1 MPIPGNGTGT
11 YSRMTTHWTT
21 PSEAADLVRSK
32 PSKGLRLSLP
42 FVTLVS
48 SGTGG
53 MDQHIDCRIF
63 SCWVPLRPSF
73 LFWYVCVP
81 PTDPVP
87 ANPVPVRS
95 CFVSSPALPV
105 KFSLGKAK
113 PAQLLLYTLYTCHTH
128 PLFPLSHHLLLHFS
142 FAFFEGTSL
151 LCFSAF
157 LYRAKSE
164 NLHFFPPSYFR
175 LTLFI
180 RRACPMAFPVYGG
193 DEYPPIRP
201 YSVPPFPIKRRTADF
216 DDDNFDDDG
225 SRYKRY
231 RSSQDVYRENVGY
244 KVGSWSQH
252 HFYHQQPVQDGRR
265 EDLRFMAATR
275 GTQDQQY
282 RHQVHFHAA
291 PHHHQQQQQHLH
303 QHHGGQHHHQNQQHS
318 RSPESSSCAM
328 ERTASGHSIR
338 AEPTPAGPGG
348 GTELLEDD
356 IAAERVREHMANF
369 RRKFPDSKHER
380 ILRSI
385 INPRI
390 NAEDELDNDS
400 LESIFSAANEIFFNG
415 RLSQRVRWDWSDE
428 SSTRYDSRVIGTTA
442 LRRAD
447 PNTRGFETLIVLSAP
462 ILKHSK
468 YSRRLLISTF
478 LHELIHSYLFI
489 CRGFRARE
497 CGGHTKGFL
506 TIAKLVDDWAGPES
520 ALYLSE
526 AEADLERFRIG
537 GQYKDHRSRECGRI
551 EWREHSFYP
560 CSGIMEQR
568 RDHAATQSV
577 DVRSHST
584 APPSSDNFHTSSSH
598 EEDYYHSNNT
608 RSNRIINSSTSTTT
622 SNSWW
627 IQPVRSSPFIR
638 FS

>member
-1 MPIPGNGTGT
+1 
-11 YSRMTTHWTT
+11 
-21 PSEAADLVRSK
+21 
-32 PSKGLRLSLP
+32 
-42 FVTLVS
+42 
-48 SGTGG
+48 
-53 MDQHIDCRIF
+53 
-63 SCWVPLRPSF
+63 
-73 LFWYVCVP
+73 
-81 PTDPVP
+81 
-87 ANPVPVRS
+87 
-95 CFVSSPALPV
+95 
-105 KFSLGKAK
+105 
-113 PAQLLLYTLYTCHTH
+113 
-128 PLFPLSHHLLLHFS
+128 
-142 FAFFEGTSL
+142 
-151 LCFSAF
+151 
-157 LYRAKSE
+157 
-164 NLHFFPPSYFR
+164 
-175 LTLFI
+175 
-180 RRACPMAFPVYGG
+180 MAFPVYGG

-201 YSVPPFPIKRRTADF
+201 YSVPPFPVKRRTGDY

-231 RSSQDVYRENVGY
+231 RSSQDVHRENVGY

-252 HFYHQQPVQDGRR
+252 HHYHQQQSVHEGRG
-265 EDLRFMAATR
+265 EDTRFMAAR

-291 PHHHQQQQQHLH
+291 PYHQQQQHNNH
-303 QHHGGQHHHQNQQHS
+303 HHHHHHGHHHQAQQHS
-318 RSPESSSCAM
+318 RSPEPSSCSM

-356 IAAERVREHMANF
+356 IAAERVRAHMASF

-442 LRRAD
+442 LRRAH
-447 PNTRGFETLIVLSAP
+447 PTTRGFETLIVLSAP

-526 AEADLERFRIG
+526 AEADLERFRIE
-537 GQYKDHRSRECGRI
+537 GQQHDNSTSHGCGRF
-551 EWREHSFYP
+551 ERREHSFYP

-568 RDHAATQSV
+568 RDHATTIDA
-577 DVRSHST
+577 RSYST
-584 APPSSDNFHTSSSH
+584 TPSSGSSH
-598 EEDYYHSNNT
+598 ISHEDYYHNDNNRSSRIVSNNT
-608 RSNRIINSSTSTTT
+608 NTSTSTSTTT
-622 SNSWW
+622 SSWW
-627 IQPVRSSPFIR
+627 IQSVRSSCTADERNTFIR

>member
-1 MPIPGNGTGT
+1 
-11 YSRMTTHWTT
+11 
-21 PSEAADLVRSK
+21 
-32 PSKGLRLSLP
+32 
-42 FVTLVS
+42 
-48 SGTGG
+48 
-53 MDQHIDCRIF
+53 
-63 SCWVPLRPSF
+63 
-73 LFWYVCVP
+73 
-81 PTDPVP
+81 
-87 ANPVPVRS
+87 
-95 CFVSSPALPV
+95 
-105 KFSLGKAK
+105 
-113 PAQLLLYTLYTCHTH
+113 
-128 PLFPLSHHLLLHFS
+128 
-142 FAFFEGTSL
+142 
-151 LCFSAF
+151 
-157 LYRAKSE
+157 
-164 NLHFFPPSYFR
+164 
-175 LTLFI
+175 
-180 RRACPMAFPVYGG
+180 MAFPVYGG

-201 YSVPPFPIKRRTADF
+201 YSVPPLPVKRRTADF
-216 DDDNFDDDG
+216 DEDNFNDDG

-231 RSSQDVYRENVGY
+231 RSSQNVYRENVGY
-244 KVGSWSQH
+244 KAGRWSQH
-252 HFYHQQPVQDGRR
+252 HYYHQQAVQDGPG
-265 EDLRFMAATR
+265 EDLRFMAAVR
-275 GTQDQQY
+275 GTQDRQY
-282 RHQVHFHAA
+282 RDQVHFHAA
-291 PHHHQQQQQHLH
+291 PHHHHHQQQHLH
-303 QHHGGQHHHQNQQHS
+303 QHQHHHEQQHHRQNQQHS
-318 RSPESSSCAM
+318 QSPESTSCAM

-356 IAAERVREHMANF
+356 IAAERVRTHMANF

-385 INPRI
+385 INPRR
-390 NAEDELDNDS
+390 NAEQNELDNNS

-537 GQYKDHRSRECGRI
+537 GQYDDDHRSHACGGGGHFER
-551 EWREHSFYP
+551 REHSFYP

-568 RDHAATQSV
+568 RDDHAARSSTI
-577 DVRSHST
+577 DVRSHT
-584 APPSSDNFHTSSSH
+584 TTVPSGGISHISSSH
-598 EEDYYHSNNT
+598 AEDYYRSSSTT
-608 RSNRIINSSTSTTT
+608 RSTGLVHTT
-622 SNSWW
+622 SASTNTWW
-627 IQPVRSSPFIR
+627 IQPVRSNPFIR

>member
-1 MPIPGNGTGT
+1 M
-11 YSRMTTHWTT
+11 
-21 PSEAADLVRSK
+21 
-32 PSKGLRLSLP
+32 
-42 FVTLVS
+42 
-48 SGTGG
+48 
-53 MDQHIDCRIF
+53 
-63 SCWVPLRPSF
+63 
-73 LFWYVCVP
+73 
-81 PTDPVP
+81 
-87 ANPVPVRS
+87 
-95 CFVSSPALPV
+95 
-105 KFSLGKAK
+105 
-113 PAQLLLYTLYTCHTH
+113 
-128 PLFPLSHHLLLHFS
+128 
-142 FAFFEGTSL
+142 
-151 LCFSAF
+151 
-157 LYRAKSE
+157 
-164 NLHFFPPSYFR
+164 
-175 LTLFI
+175 
-180 RRACPMAFPVYGG
+180 YGG
-193 DEYPPIRP
+193 DEYPPIR
-201 YSVPPFPIKRRTADF
+201 SCTVPPFPVKRRTADF
-216 DDDNFDDDG
+216 DDHNFDDDG
-225 SRYKRY
+225 SRHKRY
-231 RSSQDVYRENVGY
+231 RSSQDVHRDIVGHG
-244 KVGSWSQH
+244 VGSWSQH
-252 HFYHQQPVQDGRR
+252 HHYHQQQPVQEGRG
-265 EDLRFMAATR
+265 EDIRFMAAR
-275 GTQDQQY
+275 GVQDQQY

-291 PHHHQQQQQHLH
+291 PYHQQQQQ
-303 QHHGGQHHHQNQQHS
+303 QQHHHHHHHHHAHHQQTQPRS
-318 RSPESSSCAM
+318 RSPEPSSCSM

-356 IAAERVREHMANF
+356 IAAERVRAHMVNF

-442 LRRAD
+442 LRRAH
-447 PNTRGFETLIVLSAP
+447 PTTRGFETLIVLSAP

-537 GQYKDHRSRECGRI
+537 GQHHNSNRSHGCGRF
-551 EWREHSFYP
+551 EQREHSFYP

-568 RDHAATQSV
+568 RDHATTV
-577 DVRSHST
+577 DIRSHSIT
-584 APPSSDNFHTSSSH
+584 PSSGSSH
-598 EEDYYHSNNT
+598 TAVHEDYYRGN
-608 RSNRIINSSTSTTT
+608 RSNSVVSSNT
-622 SNSWW
+622 SNASWW
-627 IQPVRSSPFIR
+627 IQSVPVPSFCTVEERGSFIR